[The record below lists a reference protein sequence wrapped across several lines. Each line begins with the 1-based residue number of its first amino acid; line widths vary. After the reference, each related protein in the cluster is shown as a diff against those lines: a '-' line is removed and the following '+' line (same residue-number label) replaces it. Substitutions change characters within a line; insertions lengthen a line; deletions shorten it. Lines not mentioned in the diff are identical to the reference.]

1 MSKKKRS
8 NGVLVRRV
16 TISNVRGLHARA
28 AGKFARLANRFEAR
42 ITVVRN
48 GEAVTASSIMGLM
61 MLSAGQG
68 ADLELR
74 AKGPAAKQAL
84 DALVALVENKFG
96 EDDKEAKIQA
106 AGPPEGGL
114 QG

>member
-1 MSKKKRS
+1 MGKKKRS
-8 NGVLVRRV
+8 NGLKVRRV

-28 AGKFARLANRFEAR
+28 AGKFARLANRFEAK

-61 MLSAGQG
+61 MLSAGPG

-96 EDDKEAKIQA
+96 EDDEEANKQA
-106 AGPPEGGL
+106 AAAQEGGV

>member
-1 MSKKKRS
+1 MGKKKRS
-8 NGVLVRRV
+8 NGVVVRRV
-16 TISNVRGLHARA
+16 TISNLRGLHARA
-28 AGKFARLANRFEAR
+28 AGKFARLANRFEAK

-61 MLSAGQG
+61 MLSAGPG

-96 EDDKEAKIQA
+96 EDDEEAEKQA
-106 AGPPEGGL
+106 AGAPESGA